1 MVFSTF
7 SVPSKPAEVERN
19 FFMSVVPTLV
29 SFIAMMLMR
38 NSMGGNKM
46 FVVYCGLTMGIGVVT
61 SI

>member
-1 MVFSTF
+1 M
-7 SVPSKPAEVERN
+7 PSKPAEVERN